1 MSNFDEFKEHLVSA
15 DRSPATIRAYLA
27 DMRGFTH
34 WFEQTNGQTLTIQTA
49 TPTDIKEYRQYLL
62 VTKGFKAATVNRKL
76 AAINAWLKWGLD
88 FGLIDHNPAMR
99 IKWVEQQPLAPK
111 WLIKKDAYRVVRWFE
126 ERLQTSTSGRR
137 VVALRNLTIVKL
149 ILNSGL
155 RAGEVCAL
163 TLGDITIRARKGDVN
178 VRGKGRKQRTIPLN
192 KIVREALN
200 DWLEVREAADHRNLF
215 MSGTGLP
222 LETSAIRRFFAKAQ
236 QATGIEVTAHILR
249 HTFAKRLRSQGVSL
263 EQVSTL
269 LGHSSI
275 DTTAIYT
282 VPSRQDLTQAVETL
296 E

>member
-1 MSNFDEFKEHLVSA
+1 MSNFDEFKEHLASA
-15 DRSPATIRAYLA
+15 DRSSATIRAYLA
-27 DMRGFTH
+27 DMRGFAH
-34 WFEQTNGQTLTIQTA
+34 WFEQTNGRALTIQTA

-76 AAINAWLKWGLD
+76 AAINAWLNWGLD
-88 FGLIDHNPAMR
+88 AGLIDQNPATR

-111 WLIKKDAYRVVRWFE
+111 WLIKKDAHRVVRWFE

-137 VVALRNLTIVKL
+137 VVALRNLTIVEL
-149 ILNSGL
+149 IINTGV
-155 RAGEVCAL
+155 RASEVCAL
-163 TLGDITIRARKGDVN
+163 RLDDITIRERKGSVN

-192 KIVREALN
+192 KNVRRSLH
-200 DWLEVREAADHRNLF
+200 DWLEVREAEHQNLF
-215 MSGTGLP
+215 ASNKGLP

-236 QATGIEVTAHILR
+236 RATKIEVTAHMLR

-263 EQVSTL
+263 EQVSAL
-269 LGHSSI
+269 LGHASVE
-275 DTTAIYT
+275 TTAIYT